1 MEENDNM
8 GYINFPS
15 GNYKTRLSE
24 KFKNRKPYKPVNP
37 MNIMSFIPGTIMDIL
52 VKEGQDVEKGDD
64 LIILEAMK
72 MQNRLKSHV
81 KGRIKN
87 ICITK
92 GNKVSKG
99 TLLIEIE

>member
-1 MEENDNM
+1 
-8 GYINFPS
+8 
-15 GNYKTRLSE
+15 
-24 KFKNRKPYKPVNP
+24 
-37 MNIMSFIPGTIMDIL
+37 MSFIPGTIMDIL
-52 VKEGQDVEKGDD
+52 VKEGQDIEKGDD

-81 KGRIKN
+81 KGKIKK

-92 GNKVSKG
+92 GNIVTKG

>member
-1 MEENDNM
+1 M
-8 GYINFPS
+8 GVLNFPMGS
-15 GNYKTRLSE
+15 FKTRLSE
-24 KFKNRKPYKPVNP
+24 KFKNRKAYQPANP

-52 VKEGQDVEKGDD
+52 VKEGQAVAKGDD

-81 KGRIKN
+81 KGRIKK
-87 ICITK
+87 ICIEK
-92 GNKVSKG
+92 GSKVPKG